1 MTLIT
6 FVYNINLHHMNFIH
20 PAQYGLIS
28 HRQVILELTVY
39 SVTQER
45 NKGQTVNLNILII
58 NEISSFAV
66 TKINKFCRQFYHQST
81 HEIS

>member
-6 FVYNINLHHMNFIH
+6 FVYNINLHHSLNFIH

-45 NKGQTVNLNILII
+45 QGANCKLKHTMK
-58 NEISSFAV
+58 SV
-66 TKINKFCRQFYHQST
+66 TKAVNFTTKALMRYLNLFS
-81 HEIS
+81 

>member
-6 FVYNINLHHMNFIH
+6 FVYNIDLHHSLNFINQ
-20 PAQYGLIS
+20 AQYGLIS

-66 TKINKFCRQFYHQST
+66 TKINKFCR
-81 HEIS
+81 

>member
-6 FVYNINLHHMNFIH
+6 FVYNINLHHSLNFIH
-20 PAQYGLIS
+20 PAQHGLIS
-28 HRQVILELTVY
+28 HRQVIIELTVY

-45 NKGQTVNLNILII
+45 NKGQTLNLNILII

-66 TKINKFCRQFYHQST
+66 TKINKECYK
-81 HEIS
+81 

>member
-1 MTLIT
+1 MMLIT
-6 FVYNINLHHMNFIH
+6 FVYNIDLHHSLNFIH

-66 TKINKFCRQFYHQST
+66 TKINKFCR
-81 HEIS
+81 

>member
-1 MTLIT
+1 MTLST
-6 FVYNINLHHMNFIH
+6 FVYNINLHHSLNFIH
-20 PAQYGLIS
+20 PAQHGLIS

-45 NKGQTVNLNILII
+45 NKGQTVNILII

-66 TKINKFCRQFYHQST
+66 TKINKFCR
-81 HEIS
+81 

>member
-6 FVYNINLHHMNFIH
+6 FVYNINLHHSLNFIH
-20 PAQYGLIS
+20 PAQHGLIS
-28 HRQVILELTVY
+28 QRQVILELTVY

-66 TKINKFCRQFYHQST
+66 TKINKFCR
-81 HEIS
+81 